1 MISLQDERK
10 ELFQWDTNRYI
21 ILNDQIGDAAE
32 IHFANGVFSRSIDVK
47 IEDGKALIPDVLL
60 QYARPLKV
68 WVFVGEASNGYT
80 KVEHVFKVNERNKP
94 SDYVFTPT
102 EQLSLQELI
111 EKFEDFQDSIGSE
124 VEEYLKENPVKVA
137 EDDPTVPQW
146 AKEEEKPKYTAE
158 EVGARSKDWLPTA
171 EEIGA
176 QPKGNYALKSDIPQ
190 IPEAPVQSVNGKTGA
205 VKLTAEDVG
214 ALPSDTQ
221 IPDPYTLPTA
231 SADTLGA
238 VIVGDGLT
246 VDANG
251 LLKTEVQKEDVDKLS
266 EEIDEIKENGAGG
279 SDERLD
285 KIASFF
291 DLTEPVRSNNLLNP
305 DTLVRGYYLTN
316 TGTVSENSV
325 YVYTDYIAVE
335 EGDPVSVQK
344 TESNYRS
351 YYGIGFISAYDAAKN
366 LLPDKGATSVT
377 HYFTVPAGVSYL
389 RLSFSMIS
397 PNNSGMTDWAIVKSA
412 GIIPYEPYGIIGE
425 EPHLKASAYTHIR
438 NGYSVA
444 VGNEWTANEENHD
457 ICGWN
462 MVYKANIPTGLTGSV
477 SVGKGYNGY
486 QGGYITVTPTTV
498 TFYKGEAPEAS
509 EAVSHGLTL
518 KDYIYVGIAVDYS
531 GGGKIRVATNGG
543 KFDTEIDW
551 ASVRK
556 GRFFVKDT
564 NAETTDGRFAYT
576 CHGWGAKT
584 HMYGDSYFGV
594 HNPGRWPYHL
604 VQDGYTDVLINGF
617 SGRNSADA
625 LRALKSVLEYSE
637 RPERIIWALGMND
650 PDADGAPNASWLA
663 CIKELMTICEDKA
676 IELILTT
683 TPLVEPVE
691 NTYKNEYVR
700 NSRYRY
706 IDFAS
711 AVGASSDTTWF
722 DNMVYSDGVH
732 PEVQGAAALY
742 FQALAD
748 VPELMY

>member
-1 MISLQDERK
+1 MENGIRPPIQMAVDSMRNLRLGNQGEQNAQLIRIDVSKWLEKWPGAGIDLMLALPGEKASYPAKTLLQDG
-10 ELFQWDTNRYI
+10 ELLFLPGFGDTQKAGHGAAYVVATLNATHVAVSDTVLTE
-21 ILNDQIGDAAE
+21 IL
-32 IHFANGVFSRSIDVK
+32 
-47 IEDGKALIPDVLL
+47 
-60 QYARPLKV
+60 
-68 WVFVGEASNGYT
+68 
-80 KVEHVFKVNERNKP
+80 
-94 SDYVFTPT
+94 
-102 EQLSLQELI
+102 
-111 EKFEDFQDSIGSE
+111 
-124 VEEYLKENPVKVA
+124 
-137 EDDPTVPQW
+137 
-146 AKEEEKPKYTAE
+146 
-158 EVGARSKDWLPTA
+158 
-171 EEIGA
+171 
-176 QPKGNYALKSDIPQ
+176 PKGRDGDTL
-190 IPEAPVQSVNGKTGA
+190 PEAPEAQAGWVADVLDAATR
-205 VKLTAEDVG
+205 AEEAAERAENAG
-214 ALPSDTQ
+214 GGT
-221 IPDPYTLPTA
+221 IT
-231 SADTLGA
+231 
-238 VIVGDGLT
+238 
-246 VDANG
+246 
-251 LLKTEVQKEDVDKLS
+251 
-266 EEIDEIKENGAGG
+266 DEQIKEAVDEYLTENPI

-412 GIIPYEPYGIIGE
+412 EIIPYEPYGIIGE